1 MTWPPHLDKTANFRS
16 KSQLQT
22 SYFNLTYVLFT
33 IITFNGQFQSNGS
46 HFLIIKKFT
55 GRWEK
60 KKRERERMLKNN
72 FNFLPLY
79 WYTTTQVNAVNEFNG
94 SNGVII
100 QSWVTVNGKDKANI
114 IMWYWQRGLYGC
126 LGGSTR
132 NMFKNSTWPFSIQIN
147 SYNKLTSFFL
157 CDISF
162 KIIEILL
169 RHFRFLSHYLNI
181 ELNPRHFII
190 IVPGSSPLCSP
201 SPP

>member
-1 MTWPPHLDKTANFRS
+1 MRK
-16 KSQLQT
+16 
-22 SYFNLTYVLFT
+22 
-33 IITFNGQFQSNGS
+33 
-46 HFLIIKKFT
+46 
-55 GRWEK
+55 EEE
-60 KKRERERMLKNN
+60 RERERMLKNN

-114 IMWYWQRGLYGC
+114 IMWYWQRGLYRY
-126 LGGSTR
+126 LGGITR
-132 NMFKNSTWPFSIQIN
+132 DKCLKTEMHGHFHH
-147 SYNKLTSFFL
+147 KLSGKYESKSSFL
-157 CDISF
+157 YDISF
-162 KIIEILL
+162 EIIEILL